1 MMAGKSLLTLLPTVL
16 ISVFVPILTIVYNA
30 VTDIIIKWEN
40 HDNQYSKNNSI
51 LVKTFVLNFLT
62 GYVPLIITSF
72 IYLPFAHLVQPHLGD
87 IKTTI
92 ATYAG
97 ENRFYTKYL
106 LKLKSQ
112 EEFKINQGRLDAQFF
127 YFIVTNQVIQLV
139 LKYILPLGLR
149 FVFNFIETKIQK
161 KPQLQTKDDNPDES
175 IWLHNV
181 RLSLKLPEYNVDDD
195 FRGLVL
201 QFGYLIMFGPVWP
214 LAPLVCIIFN
224 LIFSSWIILNY

>member
-1 MMAGKSLLTLLPTVL
+1 M
-16 ISVFVPILTIVYNA
+16 
-30 VTDIIIKWEN
+30 
-40 HDNQYSKNNSI
+40 
-51 LVKTFVLNFLT
+51 
-62 GYVPLIITSF
+62 
-72 IYLPFAHLVQPHLGD
+72 QPHLGD

-161 KPQLQTKDDNPDES
+161 KTS
-175 IWLHNV
+175 ITN
-181 RLSLKLPEYNVDDD
+181 
-195 FRGLVL
+195 
-201 QFGYLIMFGPVWP
+201 
-214 LAPLVCIIFN
+214 
-224 LIFSSWIILNY
+224 

>member
-1 MMAGKSLLTLLPTVL
+1 M
-16 ISVFVPILTIVYNA
+16 
-30 VTDIIIKWEN
+30 
-40 HDNQYSKNNSI
+40 
-51 LVKTFVLNFLT
+51 LN
-62 GYVPLIITSF
+62 
-72 IYLPFAHLVQPHLGD
+72 
-87 IKTTI
+87 
-92 ATYAG
+92 
-97 ENRFYTKYL
+97 
-106 LKLKSQ
+106 
-112 EEFKINQGRLDAQFF
+112 F

-224 LIFSSWIILNY
+224 LIFFKLDNFKLLNGKYFKPPVPRRVDSIHPWNLALSC